1 MTSSRHLHARGREV
15 FCAPAPARSGSSA
28 PVARSRC
35 VGDNDTVRVRR
46 NLVEHRYEA
55 VVDDEV
61 AGFTEYVERSGR
73 YWFVHTEVDAA
84 FDGAGVG
91 SSLVRGA
98 LDDMRSNNALIVPIC
113 PFVAA
118 WISRHPE
125 YQDLVDSESLR
136 DYERRRR
143 AGAT

>member
-1 MTSSRHLHARGREV
+1 
-15 FCAPAPARSGSSA
+15 
-28 PVARSRC
+28 
-35 VGDNDTVRVRR
+35 VRVRR
-46 NLVEHRYEA
+46 NPVEHRYEA